1 MKAIFIFCIFVTVS
15 TASLAK
21 CSFQQNFGI
30 SKNQFNQIHGADF
43 IPVPGEWG
51 LEEYILEKK
60 DLCPND
66 KVFAEINAVYSF
78 LDNMLV
84 EIKITSIEENTRNL
98 IEWAKSEFGVPKQ
111 QSKEDAIN
119 LQVDDENQYWWS
131 LSHMDVV
138 AEYAASTNQVLQVV
152 KFISSSHDNLF
163 NDYYENM
170 AEGPDPTYGQR
181 IYEYRLSISGLS
193 I

>member
-1 MKAIFIFCIFVTVS
+1 MKAILIFCISVAVS
-15 TASLAK
+15 TASLAQ
-21 CSFQQNFGI
+21 CAFQKNFGI
-30 SKNQFNQIHGADF
+30 SKNHFSQMHDADLLP
-43 IPVPGEWG
+43 IPGEWG
-51 LEEYILEKK
+51 LEEFILEKK

-78 LDNMLV
+78 LDNRLV

-138 AEYAASTNQVLQVV
+138 AEYAASTNQVVQEV

-163 NDYYENM
+163 IDYYVNT
-170 AEGPDPTYGQR
+170 ATGPDPTYSQK
-181 IYEYRLSISGLS
+181 IHEYRLSISDQYE
-193 I
+193 

>member
-1 MKAIFIFCIFVTVS
+1 MAIS
-15 TASLAK
+15 TASLAQ
-21 CSFQQNFGI
+21 CAFQKNFGI
-30 SKNQFNQIHGADF
+30 SKNHFSQMHNADLLP
-43 IPVPGEWG
+43 IPGEWG
-51 LEEYILEKK
+51 LEEFILEKK

-78 LDNMLV
+78 LDNRLV

-98 IEWAKSEFGVPKQ
+98 IEWAKSEFGVPNQ

-138 AEYAASTNQVLQVV
+138 AEYAASTNQVVQEV
-152 KFISSSHDNLF
+152 KC
-163 NDYYENM
+163 
-170 AEGPDPTYGQR
+170 Q
-181 IYEYRLSISGLS
+181 
-193 I
+193 